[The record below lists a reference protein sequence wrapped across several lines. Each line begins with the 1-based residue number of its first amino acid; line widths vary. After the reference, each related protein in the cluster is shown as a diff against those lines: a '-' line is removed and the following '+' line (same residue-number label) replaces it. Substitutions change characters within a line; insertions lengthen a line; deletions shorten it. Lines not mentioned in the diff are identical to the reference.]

1 MRLRPLAAAVTLV
14 AALAPLTGCG
24 ASGGA
29 GPADARPTTAR
40 PSAPL
45 PAPRTAPAPAPLL
58 SAAPK
63 QGEVRVAE
71 GPFTDRVR
79 FTRLVLD
86 GRRALTGHL
95 VITSDVSD
103 VITMELRAAF
113 YDGGGRLLGS
123 ESFTY
128 GEDHEEEGRPAAPRA
143 EGTGIDFSIPAKAL
157 RGKPAAAVLSVPV
170 LVNE

>member
-1 MRLRPLAAAVTLV
+1 MRLRPLAATAALI

-24 ASGGA
+24 ASADA
-29 GPADARPTTAR
+29 GLTGARPTTAR

-58 SAAPK
+58 SVAPK
-63 QGEVRVAE
+63 RGEVRVAE

-79 FTRLVLD
+79 FTRLALD

-95 VITSDVSD
+95 TITSDVSE
-103 VITMELRAAF
+103 VIALELDAAF
-113 YDGGGRLLGS
+113 YDAGGRLVGS
-123 ESFTY
+123 GVFTY
-128 GEDHEEEGRPAAPRA
+128 EEDHEEEGHSGKPRA
-143 EGTGIDFSIPAKAL
+143 ESTGIDFSIAAKNPH
-157 RGKPAAAVLSVPV
+157 GTPVAAVLSVPV